1 MAKSAKEKKKAIT
14 IKEEQLI
21 DKEDDE
27 DATTQLPID
36 LWNG

>member
-21 DKEDDE
+21 DKEHEE
-27 DATTQLPID
+27 DATTQHPID
-36 LWNG
+36 L